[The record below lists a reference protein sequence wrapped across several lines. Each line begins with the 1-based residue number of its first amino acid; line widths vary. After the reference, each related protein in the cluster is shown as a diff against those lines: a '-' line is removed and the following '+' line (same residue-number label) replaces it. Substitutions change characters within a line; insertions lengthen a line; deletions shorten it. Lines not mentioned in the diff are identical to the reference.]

1 MTNTTKK
8 FATGTKKEMYNRL
21 ISLVEKSDDQYKT
34 ELIDRLK
41 NEIELITRKSKVSPE
56 KIEKDNALTQ
66 AVLDTLY
73 HHKRPMTVSDIQN
86 SNSALSLAEGVS
98 NSKVTSILTKLKND
112 NRVDRIKENGKS
124 FYVIM

>member
-66 AVLDTLY
+66 AVLDTLH